1 MDFIS
6 SGIWRNDDEKIMSDS
21 LKPPQPKKIPKV
33 HSAHGDDRADD
44 YYWLRDDTRKDPEV
58 ISYLEAEN
66 KYLEDWFA
74 SKGDCRQEIY
84 DELVSFIAPHE
95 VSMKIKYGDYLYFSE
110 ISSDQQYKTYY
121 RELDGT
127 KELVLDINVLAK
139 GLDYFNVASLTP
151 SSDNLLI
158 AYAEDLSGRRE
169 YNIKVKDLASG
180 EIIDSAIE
188 RSSGSVVWDKQNTC
202 IYYAQKDPVTLI
214 ENKVYK
220 HKLGTDASED
230 ILIYEEHDTEF
241 HLNIY
246 ESRTKKYLYIYISK
260 TEASE
265 TWLLDLKDETSKPF
279 CILTRSEKHLYSVE
293 DTPECFYAISD
304 ADDKKNFAL
313 LKFSHS
319 QINDYKSW
327 ETVIEHSSAMLIE
340 DFEAFPDYIYL
351 EVREDGLPKIL
362 KMHRQT
368 LDKQYIEFSEP
379 AFSCYLATNNEYLA
393 NEFYYGY
400 SSPKKPSSIFKEDIA
415 TGTSELV
422 WQQSVSNFDENLY
435 EVERLK
441 IDARDETKV
450 PVSLVYKKGTD
461 LSQAPILVYGYG
473 SYGIIIDAAFRTSIL
488 PLLNRGFIFAV
499 ANIRGGSEMGR
510 HWYEDGKILNKKNTF
525 YDFIDATKSLLDQ
538 GYGNS
543 KNVYAMGG
551 SAGGLL
557 MGAVI
562 NMEPEL
568 YTGIISAVPFV
579 DVVTTMSDES
589 IPLTTFEYKE
599 WGNPAN
605 EKEYHYIKS
614 YSPYDNIK
622 PANYPAVLVT
632 SSLYDS
638 QVQYYEPAK
647 YVPKLRD
654 NTTGNNPILMK
665 MNLVGGHAGK
675 SGRLNALEE
684 SALDNAFLIN
694 LTNN

>member
-1 MDFIS
+1 
-6 SGIWRNDDEKIMSDS
+6 MSKLS
-21 LKPPQPKKIPKV
+21 NPPQPKKIPKTL
-33 HSAHGDDRADD
+33 SAHGDDRVDD

-66 KYLEDWFA
+66 QYLEDWFVVNH
-74 SKGDCRQEIY
+74 DRRQEIY
-84 DELVSFIAPHE
+84 EELVSYIPAKE
-95 VSMKIKYGDYLYFSE
+95 VSMKIKHGDYVYFSE
-110 ISSDQQYKTYY
+110 MQSDQQYKTYF
-121 RELDGT
+121 RELHGK
-127 KELVLDINVLAK
+127 KETILEVNKLAE
-139 GLDYFNVASLTP
+139 GYDYFNIAALTP
-151 SSDNLLI
+151 SSDNLMI

-169 YNIKVKDLASG
+169 YNIKIKDLKSG
-180 EIIDSAIE
+180 AIIDSTIQN
-188 RSSGSVVWDKQNTC
+188 SSGSTVWNKSNTA

-214 ENKVYK
+214 ENKVFK
-220 HKLGTDASED
+220 HIIGTDQNTDE
-230 ILIYEEHDTEF
+230 LIYEEKDAEF
-241 HLNIY
+241 HLGIY
-246 ESRTKKYLYIYISK
+246 ESRTKKYLNIDISK

-265 TWLLDLKDETSKPF
+265 TWLLDLENEGSKPF
-279 CILTRSEKHLYSVE
+279 CVLTRSDKHLYSVE

-304 ADDKKNFAL
+304 ANDKKNFAL
-313 LKFSHS
+313 MKFNHA
-319 QINDYKSW
+319 QLNDYSNW
-327 ETVIEHSSAMLIE
+327 ETVIEHDEQVLIE
-340 DFEAFPDYIYL
+340 DFVAYPTYIYL

-362 KMHRQT
+362 KMHRDT
-368 LDKQYIEFSEP
+368 LEKSYIDFSEP
-379 AFSCYLATNNEYLA
+379 AFSCYLATNNDYLTE
-393 NEFYYGY
+393 EFYYGY
-400 SSPKKPSSIFKEDIA
+400 SSPKKPSSVFKEVIA
-415 TGTSELV
+415 SGISELV
-422 WQQSVSNFDENLY
+422 WQQEVSNYDETLY

-441 IDARDETKV
+441 INARDDTKV

-461 LSQAPILVYGYG
+461 LTKAPILVYGYG

-510 HWYEDGKILNKKNTF
+510 QWYEDGKILNKLNTF
-525 YDFIDATKSLLDQ
+525 YDFIDVTKALIQQ

-579 DVVTTMSDES
+579 DVLTTMSDES

-605 EKEYHYIKS
+605 KDEYAYIKS

-622 PANYPAVLVT
+622 PANYPSVLVT

-647 YVPKLRD
+647 YVPKLRE
-654 NTTGNNPILMK
+654 NSTSQNPILMK

-684 SALDNAFLIN
+684 SALDNAFLVS
-694 LTNN
+694 LVTN